1 MSNRTLRYALLSG
14 LALVAASVAVHA
26 TDKPKPAPVKVG
38 VKPPALPSLTAA
50 QIVERNVA
58 ARGGLAAWQAART
71 MAWRGSMGAGGSTY
85 AVVTPKGKLEQK
97 EREEIQLPFRL
108 EFKRPL
114 KSRLE
119 LDFNGQTA
127 VQVYDGSAGWKLRP
141 YLGRNNWDAFTP
153 DELKQAAV
161 EPGIDGWLMGYAA
174 KGTRIE
180 AAGTA
185 MVEDHAAYKLK
196 VTRKDGQ
203 VRRVWVDGQSFLEI
217 KQDGDPRKLDGKPH
231 AVAVYLR
238 DYRNDRGLMIPH
250 VQETVV
256 EGVKKTE
263 KVTIA
268 SVTVNPQLDD
278 ARFAKGN

>member
-263 KVTIA
+263 KVTIE

>member
-71 MAWRGSMGAGGSTY
+71 MVWRGSMGAGGSTY

-127 VQVYDGSAGWKLRP
+127 VQVYDGSAGWKRRP